1 MINDIFVFF
10 LTIFSVLITIGI
22 VLLQIDRD
30 KARKEI
36 RCKWDQENEA

>member
-1 MINDIFVFF
+1 MLNNIFIFL
-10 LTIFSVLITIGI
+10 LTIFSVFITIGI

-36 RCKWDQENEA
+36 RCRWDQENEA

>member
-10 LTIFSVLITIGI
+10 LTIFSILITIGI
-22 VLLQIDRD
+22 VLLQSDRD
-30 KARKEI
+30 KERKEI